1 MKSYVKHVAS
11 ITEYRGKKTQK
22 KKKKREKE
30 KKREKKKNNAI
41 SNSTD
46 RHIGDTIYIYPHI
59 FLDVKAFFSER
70 VTRRVILPAK
80 KEFKR
85 IVANFS
91 NYRRI
96 VCII

>member
-11 ITEYRGKKTQK
+11 ITEYRGKKHK
-22 KKKKREKE
+22 KKKKRKGK
-30 KKREKKKNNAI
+30 KKRKEKNNAI